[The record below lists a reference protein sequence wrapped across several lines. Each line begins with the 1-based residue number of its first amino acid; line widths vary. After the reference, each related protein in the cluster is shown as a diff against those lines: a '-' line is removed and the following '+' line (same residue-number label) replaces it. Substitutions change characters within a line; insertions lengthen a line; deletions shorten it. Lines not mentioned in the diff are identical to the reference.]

1 MIEILDENLKKIS
14 ILRKYTYAHYEQR
27 IREIGTFEVK
37 CPIDDEILFLMDKTK
52 QYYVIFND
60 EVFGK
65 ITEISRDSDSEWE
78 KTVDIKGQLSLAML
92 DQRIIKGTINYKGLT
107 HAYIRQ
113 LIYDNMGMGAD
124 TIRRL
129 SGLTLNYIDIE
140 YLGEH
145 CSQIEKQVTG
155 GSLFEEIQPVLEQD
169 GLGILL
175 YPEIEPISENS
186 QQTNISGWN
195 LDITHGVDRR
205 MGNEYNNEAV
215 VFSQSMSNINR
226 TTYERNSS
234 SYKTVAYVA
243 GEGEDADR
251 KWYEVYPGSEDDGST
266 GWNRNEL
273 WVDARDIQSE
283 QDGETLTEQEY
294 EQQIKN
300 RANEKFAEND
310 IEESYE
316 CTVIQNNRQYTYGVD
331 YDLADWCTVEDE
343 ELGITVDGQITGVD
357 VTMQQ
362 GEPDILDIVVSY
374 GKIKKDPLKQM
385 QNNTNKIDSVNVN
398 VKYLETA
405 LRNTAS
411 EIVSTIYLSIH
422 PVGDIVMNTTGI
434 NPGSIYGGTW
444 EAWGAGRTPVGYSS
458 SDSDFNAA
466 NKTGGSKT
474 QNFAHSHTVNAHT
487 HSTPSH
493 THTMPEHRHISPFGF
508 DSNVYYATADYGTTV
523 VQRNGWNF
531 SGGENNETTSPRLS
545 HTAGAGVGNTGASSG
560 TSGSSSPGTN
570 SQLGDK
576 SVVQP
581 YIVCYFWRRTA

>member
-27 IREIGTFEVK
+27 IREIGTFEIK

-52 QYYVIFND
+52 RYYVIFND

-65 ITEISRDSDSEWE
+65 ITEVSRDSDSEWE

-92 DQRIIKGTINYKGLT
+92 DQRIVKGTINYKGLT

-113 LIYDNMGMGAD
+113 LIYNNMGMGAD
-124 TIRRL
+124 VIRRL
-129 SGLTLNYIDIE
+129 SGLTLNYIDVG

-195 LDITHGVDRR
+195 LDITYGVDRR
-205 MGNEYNNEAV
+205 MGNEYNNEVV

-226 TTYERNSS
+226 TTYERDSS

-251 KWYEVYPGSEDDGST
+251 KWYEVYPGSEDDDST

-316 CTVIQNNRQYTYGVD
+316 CTVIQNNRQYVYGTD
-331 YDLADWCTVEDE
+331 YSLADWCTVEDE

-374 GKIKKDPLKQM
+374 GKIKKDPVKQM
-385 QNNTNKIDSVNVN
+385 QNNASKIDSVDVN
-398 VKYLETA
+398 VKYLQTA

-422 PVGDIVMNTTGI
+422 PVGDIVMNTTGT
-434 NPGSIYGGTW
+434 NPGDIYGGTW

-466 NKTGGSKT
+466 NKTGGAKT
-474 QNFAHSHTVNAHT
+474 QDYAHSHTVNAHSHT
-487 HSTPSH
+487 VNSH
-493 THTMPEHRHISPFGF
+493 THTVNSHNHIATVGF
-508 DSNVYYATADYGTTV
+508 DSTHYYAAMPYGSTSIN
-523 VQRNGWNF
+523 QAGSYYF
-531 SGGENNETTSPRLS
+531 DASGGSQSQVRL
-545 HTAGAGVGNTGASSG
+545 GNTSSSSPGTSASSPG
-560 TSGSSSPGTN
+560 TSSSSPGTN
-570 SQLGDK
+570 SQLGNK